1 MRSTA
6 KRSRERRCNG
16 VSPYR
21 EELIGARRQG
31 AEAYAAME
39 AWVSAPADAPEIPG
53 AILERHA
60 KNLRESRERI
70 QKLIAENGER
80 DDLTNALSENEEFHK
95 TVGLSI
101 RDKPEPEP
109 PAE

>member
-1 MRSTA
+1 MS
-6 KRSRERRCNG
+6 
-16 VSPYR
+16 VYR
-21 EELIGARRQG
+21 EELIDARRQG

-39 AWVSAPADAPEIPG
+39 AWVSAPADAPEVPG
-53 AILERHA
+53 AVLERHA

-70 QKLIAENGER
+70 RKLIAENGER

-101 RDKPEPEP
+101 RDKPETEP
-109 PAE
+109 PEE